1 MQRVERTSDRWRNR
15 NSGQDALEDSIW
27 IVEDLT
33 AQSRERWV
41 IGDRCLRHPFN
52 QERTLLIIKK
62 SCATPVNN
70 ESTRECAEGGKDGA
84 TPLFTNLH
92 TSQEAT
98 TTDRARSACKRTF
111 LKCGAACFQ
120 RAESSLQRCALRL
133 GGARG
138 TVAVANKG
146 ARLRLGSL
154 RGGRRRRCA
163 FESARHLCIC
173 GRCRISTSRGRNQFL
188 CGVISFDHLNLRLAA
203 EDARLG
209 LRELR

>member
-1 MQRVERTSDRWRNR
+1 MQRVERASNRWRNR
-15 NSGQDALEDSIW
+15 NSGQDALEDSVW
-27 IVEDLT
+27 VVDDLT
-33 AQSRERWV
+33 AQSWECWV

-52 QERTLLIIKK
+52 QQRALLIIKK

-70 ESTRECAEGGKDGA
+70 ESARKCAEGGEDGA

-92 TSQEAT
+92 TSQEAS
-98 TTDRARSACKRTF
+98 TTDSARSACKCTL

-120 RAESSLQRCALRL
+120 RAESPLQCCALRL
-133 GGARG
+133 SGARG

-146 ARLRLGSL
+146 ARLRLSSL
-154 RGGRRRRCA
+154 RGGHRRRCA

-188 CGVISFDHLNLRLAA
+188 CGVISFDRLNLRLAA